1 MTQLINIGNGIND
14 VSSDSIRSAFNKVN
28 LNFVDV
34 ANSLTNLKAIVNAYT
49 ATVSFS
55 TGSFATISYVNTVVS
70 SSTASLASAIQTL
83 QTNFTN
89 EQTKTSGSY
98 TNLVTLISNSTASLA
113 TSLQTL
119 QTNFTNEQTKTSGS
133 YTNLI
138 TIISNSTGSVTSRI
152 TSLES
157 TFSSLS
163 TGTGATVSYVDQTVA
178 NSTSSF
184 ASSIQTL
191 SSTVNSLSNTVTIFS
206 STING
211 ITGKY
216 GVTISGN
223 AITGFQLLGGGS
235 TSEFIIN
242 ADNFKVKTNSGSL
255 QPLSVTGDTVTL
267 QNVNINGNFALGT
280 TPAVSGT
287 SMSGTGAALNSNGT
301 FALGNATKNIS
312 FNGTTLTINGD
323 LIATGNIN
331 AGAVSANTGVSA
343 STTVGPGTLLTTGN
357 IDVTAGGQ
365 VMVIVNVFYT
375 RGESNVAEQIIYNE
389 PNFTLTSSKGLSITF
404 TGGAYT
410 YVDSPG
416 SSATNY
422 SVSMAATN
430 AEIEATAKTRSLLLI
445 GAKR

>member
-98 TNLVTLISNSTASLA
+98 TNL
-113 TSLQTL
+113 
-119 QTNFTNEQTKTSGS
+119 
-133 YTNLI
+133 I

-191 SSTVNSLSNTVTIFS
+191 SSTVNTLSNTITIFS

-216 GVTISGN
+216 GVTISGD

-235 TSEFIIN
+235 TSSFIIN
-242 ADNFKVKTNSGSL
+242 ANEFKVKTNSGSL

-267 QNVNINGNFALGT
+267 QNVNISGNLALGT
-280 TPAVSGT
+280 TPVVNGT
-287 SMSGTGAALNSNGT
+287 SMSGTGAALNSTGT
-301 FALGNATKNIS
+301 FALGNSVKNIS

-331 AGAVSANTGVSA
+331 AGAVSVNTGVSA
-343 STTVGPGTLLTTGN
+343 STTVGPGTILTTGN

-365 VMVIVNVFYT
+365 VMIIVNVFYT
-375 RGESNVAEQIIYNE
+375 PGFANIAEQQVYYE

-404 TGGAYT
+404 TGWAYT

-416 SSATNY
+416 TGNTNY
-422 SVSMAATN
+422 SVVMSSTGGT
-430 AEIEATAKTRSLLLI
+430 EEPTAKTRSILLI